1 MTAMTPIKVFQEA
14 AERGLKLGIKPP
26 HTLTVQ
32 PANRCPRDFADTLS
46 QHKWHLLVLLQL
58 PFCMAYSNVLG
69 ETIFFAEDEDTRAT
83 LVEAGALP
91 GSVYTRDELSILVE
105 AKRVFNAELKG
116 VAIRATM
123 PVSGVLQDRC
133 HQPEPAFLINDNQ
146 PSNMRVQL
154 AADLD
159 KSRLLTTTGGVD
171 IRR

>member
-1 MTAMTPIKVFQEA
+1 MTTIEVLQKA
-14 AERGLKLGIKPP
+14 ADLGLKLGSENGN
-26 HTLTVQ
+26 TLTFQ
-32 PANRCPRDFADTLS
+32 PSGRCPPDFTETLKA
-46 QHKWHLLVLLQL
+46 HKWRLLVPLQL
-58 PFCMAYSNVLG
+58 LFVMVYSNVLG

-123 PVSGVLQDRC
+123 PVPGVLQDRC
-133 HQPEPAFLINDNQ
+133 HQPEPAFLTNDNQ
-146 PSNMRVQL
+146 PSNMQL

-159 KSRLLTTTGGVD
+159 KLRLLTTTGGVD